1 MSGETIIIS
10 PFKFQGT
17 KGTNPLLLQ
26 AFYRTR
32 FRKWT
37 TEIGSWQ

>member
-1 MSGETIIIS
+1 MELKEQTL
-10 PFKFQGT
+10 
-17 KGTNPLLLQ
+17 LLLQ
-26 AFYRTR
+26 AFCRTR